1 MQISLRADDGVVV
14 RVPLRMPEA
23 QVRGFVEE
31 RAEWIVKR
39 LGVMAAPAPVD
50 LATGS
55 VVSFLGQGLRL
66 EVAEGPCEK
75 VERRGSL
82 LHIETAAPRD
92 SGVVRQ
98 LVASW
103 YFERATKVLQ
113 ATAARWAQT
122 MCVSPR
128 RVIVKDQARRWG
140 SCGADGTLRFNWRL
154 VMAEPA
160 VIELVVVH
168 ELAHLKQRN
177 HGRAFWAEVARQIPD
192 LALRRKRLREVGPSL
207 SL

>member
-14 RVPLRMPEA
+14 RVPLRMPEV

-31 RAEWIVKR
+31 RADWIVKR
-39 LGVMAAPAPVD
+39 LAVMAAPAPVQ
-50 LATGS
+50 LARGS

-66 EVAEGPCEK
+66 EMSQGACGK
-75 VERRGSL
+75 VERHGSL
-82 LHIETAAPRD
+82 LHVETPAFRD
-92 SGVVRQ
+92 SEAVRQ
-98 LVASW
+98 LVAGW
-103 YFERATKVLQ
+103 YLERATKVLP
-113 ATAARWAQT
+113 ATAERWART
-122 MCVSPR
+122 MGVSPR
-128 RVIVKDQARRWG
+128 RVIVKEQARRWG

-168 ELAHLKQRN
+168 ELAHLKHRN
-177 HGRAFWAEVARQIPD
+177 HGPAFWAEVARHIPD

-207 SL
+207 NL